1 MDSETTSAVRPYS
14 LFQRRR
20 DGLQGDNQLQNDE
33 DELTDSFVFP
43 RRLDRPLPIA
53 IKAEGVWIEDTEGRR
68 YLDACGGAL
77 VVNVGHGREEITRAV
92 SEQMKNF
99 SYVHG
104 TVFTSRTVE
113 ELAERLA
120 SHAPEGLDRFYFMS
134 SGSEAVETAIKLA
147 RQIHIEA
154 GRPSRI
160 RLISRWKSYHGLTLG
175 ALSASGRTYFRAP
188 FTALLPEVDH
198 IPPPYCLRCSW
209 GLDFPDCGLRCAAA
223 LEEMILNIG
232 PEMVSAFLAEPVSG
246 ATLGVYP
253 PPPSY
258 LKRIREICD
267 QYDVLLIFDEVM
279 SGMGRTGRW
288 FASEHEGV
296 IPDLMTLGKGLTA
309 GYFPMSAVACRAD
322 HVETIAR
329 GSGNF
334 VHGGTFSHHA
344 VAGAVALEVVKT
356 LERENL
362 VERVAEMGRYAEEK
376 LKTTLSASPYVV
388 DIRGIGLMWG
398 VELGEDKATLRP
410 FPRSRKVT
418 EKIREAL
425 LRRGV
430 LLYPSTALAGQDGD
444 ALILGPPFVIQRNE
458 VNLAVDSLAAVIEE
472 VLGA

>member
-1 MDSETTSAVRPYS
+1 MM
-14 LFQRRR
+14 QK
-20 DGLQGDNQLQNDE
+20 G
-33 DELTDSFVFP
+33 DELKSSFVFP
-43 RRLDRPLPIA
+43 RRLDKPLPTA
-53 IKAEGVWIEDTEGRR
+53 AKAHGVWIEDGEGHR

-77 VVNVGHGREEITRAV
+77 VVNVGHGREEIALAV
-92 SEQMKNF
+92 FEQMKAF

-104 TVFTSRTVE
+104 TVLTSRAVE

-120 SHAPEGLDRFYFMS
+120 AHAPEGLDRFYFMS

-147 RQIHIEA
+147 RQIHVEA
-154 GRPSRI
+154 RRPSRI

-175 ALSASGRTYFRAP
+175 ALSASGRTYFREP
-188 FTALLPEVDH
+188 FTALLPEVNH

-209 GLDFPDCGLRCAAA
+209 GLDFPDCGLQCATA
-223 LEEMILNIG
+223 LEEMILNLG
-232 PEMVSAFLAEPVSG
+232 PETVSAFIAEPVSG

-253 PPPSY
+253 PPPGY
-258 LKRIREICD
+258 LTRIREICD
-267 QYDVLLIFDEVM
+267 RYRVLLIFDEVM

-296 IPDLMTLGKGLTA
+296 VPDLMTLGKGLTA
-309 GYFPMSAVACRAD
+309 GYFPMSAVACRAE
-322 HVETIAR
+322 HVEMIAR

-344 VAGAVALEVVKT
+344 VAASAALEVVKT

-362 VERVAEMGRYAEEK
+362 VERVAETGRYVEEK
-376 LKTTLSASPYVV
+376 LKNTLAASPYVL

-398 VELGEDKATLRP
+398 VEFGEDKTTLKP

-418 EKIREAL
+418 EQIREAL

-430 LLYPSTALAGQDGD
+430 LLYPSTALAGKDGD
-444 ALILGPPFVIQRNE
+444 AIIFGPPFIIEPHE
-458 VNLAVDSLAAVIEE
+458 VDLAVDSLAAVIEE
-472 VLGA
+472 VL